1 MMKTVDIED
10 ILVFHNKLIERTG
23 GSNGIRD
30 IGLIESALNMANA
43 TFDVKDLYESILHKV
58 AVIIASL
65 IKNHGFVDGNKRIGI
80 AVMLLLL
87 KLNSINILCVQKE
100 LIELG
105 LGIASNRVD
114 NKAIKEWV
122 IKHMEN
128 KT

>member
-1 MMKTVDIED
+1 
-10 ILVFHNKLIERTG
+10 
-23 GSNGIRD
+23 
-30 IGLIESALNMANA
+30 
-43 TFDVKDLYESILHKV
+43 
-58 AVIIASL
+58 
-65 IKNHGFVDGNKRIGI
+65 
-80 AVMLLLL
+80 MLLLL
-87 KLNSINILCVQKE
+87 KLSSINILCIQKE

>member
-10 ILVFHNKLIERTG
+10 ILVFHNKLIERIG

-30 IGLIESALNMANA
+30 IGLIESALNRANA
-43 TFDVKDLYESILHKV
+43 TFDGKDLYEPILDKV
-58 AVIIASL
+58 AVITASL

-87 KLNSINILCVQKE
+87 KLNSINILYTQNE

-105 LGIASNRVD
+105 FGVASNRVD
-114 NKAIKEWV
+114 DKAIKEWI

-128 KT
+128 KA

>member
-1 MMKTVDIED
+1 MMETVDIEY

-87 KLNSINILCVQKE
+87 KLSSINILCIQKE